1 MAEWLGNGL
10 QNRLRR
16 FNSGSCLQNNKPRIY
31 MSKKNKAKFKKHL
44 KTQMLQKMGREVKAS
59 EVVQAPSVE
68 KTSSI
73 ISASQPPITPKS
85 LNSAA
90 AMTYDPTIVNLPQVK
105 YDLKKTA
112 IIVLIL
118 AAIIVILS
126 YLALRYN
133 ILISFGDWLFK
144 VLNIK

>member
-1 MAEWLGNGL
+1 
-10 QNRLRR
+10 
-16 FNSGSCLQNNKPRIY
+16 